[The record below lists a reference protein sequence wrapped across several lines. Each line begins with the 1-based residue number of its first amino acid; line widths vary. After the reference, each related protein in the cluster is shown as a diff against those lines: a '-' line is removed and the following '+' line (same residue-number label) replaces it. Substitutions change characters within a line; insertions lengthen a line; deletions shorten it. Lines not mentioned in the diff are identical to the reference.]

1 MFGVCQTQEK
11 GESSQRRELA
21 AYISSMFL
29 TFDLTDACFIV
40 IVVRLLSHVRL
51 FATPW
56 TEARQASLSITSFW
70 SLLKLMSIESVM
82 PSNHLIL
89 CHPLLLQP
97 SIFPSIGVFPS
108 ESAALSIGLQ
118 LQRTEVMLSVIL
130 CGFSFIFFPKF
141 CIWYIIWECCSLS
154 SPISSSLQMVSSYK
168 R

>member
-40 IVVRLLSHVRL
+40 IVRLLSHVRL

-56 TEARQASLSITSFW
+56 TEARQASLSIINSR
-70 SLLKLMSIESVM
+70 SLLKLMIIKLVM

-97 SIFPSIGVFPS
+97 SIFPSFGVFPS

-141 CIWYIIWECCSLS
+141 CIWYIIWECFSLS